1 MPVQLQ
7 DPPEYYYP
15 PGGLL
20 AFDLQ
25 LDDLVNGSV
34 PVNGGVTLEDY
45 AGHFKL
51 VNYQLKQVRP
61 HPCFKRYSLSAFLN

>member
-1 MPVQLQ
+1 M
-7 DPPEYYYP
+7 
-15 PGGLL
+15 